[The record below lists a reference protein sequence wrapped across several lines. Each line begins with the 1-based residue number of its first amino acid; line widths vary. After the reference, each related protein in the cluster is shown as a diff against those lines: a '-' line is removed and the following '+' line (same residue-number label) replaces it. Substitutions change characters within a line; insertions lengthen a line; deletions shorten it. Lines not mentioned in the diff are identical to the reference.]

1 MKHLKLF
8 FALFAML
15 ALGVGNAWGATYKL
29 TKVTSVSA
37 GEKYVFEQG
46 GYVMNNSVSSNA
58 LQCTST
64 YNTTGL
70 AGTESYVWTL
80 ESATG
85 GFYMKNVS
93 KSSSQYLNNSS
104 STTVSFGS
112 KTSIWKFTFTEGIAL
127 IQNTSNSSRF
137 LGWTTT
143 TSHVYKAYATSNIS
157 KPDYPHDITVYKLEV
172 EAAPSHTITAVS
184 NNDSWG
190 TVSLNGATIT
200 AEPKAGYCVSTST
213 PYEVKSGTAT
223 VTQNGNAFTVDASSD
238 CTIQINFEALPKY
251 TVTWIVNGDT
261 KETQTYTSGDAL
273 KLPSYTPT
281 SADCDDVKKYAGWTA
296 TAIDGV
302 SETKPTDLFTAASGA
317 VTSSAIYYAVFEG
330 QTGEGATSTI
340 EDLLERSTTGATGS
354 NYVTWSGKTASSSA
368 VYAGQSAGSNSS
380 IQLKSK
386 DNSSGV
392 ITTTSGGKAKKVS
405 VVWNTNTSSGR
416 TLDIYGKNTAYDSAA
431 DLYNSD
437 AATKGT
443 KIGSIVYGT
452 STELTI
458 DGDYEYIG
466 IRSNSGALYLT
477 SITITWETGGP
488 TKNYAT
494 TCEAVT
500 VKAPT
505 FSVEEGEFSQA
516 FSLTLTQENG
526 KDIYYR
532 LNDDA
537 TFTKYTATI
546 SIPAA
551 TTTVHA
557 YAKDGENES
566 ATVSVTYTYIK
577 PIETLAELKAKGA
590 GTYDFTLTDAVV
602 TYVKSDNKKVY
613 IEDATT
619 GMYIYN
625 VTTHELEAGKK
636 YTGSMSGT
644 LYVYNKLN
652 ELTAFTLGSDV
663 TAHTAEIPVT
673 ELTIAELLANFARYE
688 SVRVKVTGTVS
699 AFESRKATLTD
710 GGSSIQLYDDNSLS
724 LSTTAND
731 IVTVVGYPGLY
742 NSEKQL
748 KIMTAED
755 VQKQEVEKYTVTGT
769 VNPAEAGS
777 VSIATAEL
785 AATQTT
791 TVTATANTGYTFASW
806 SVSGTGA
813 TLSSTTTNPTT
824 LTMGSEDA
832 TITANFTAIP
842 QVKLKLSENG
852 NVSSIGTFYAGETVT
867 IGNVTPCTGNV
878 FVGWTNAVIATP
890 QPAAPA
896 ELHKGSYTIPS
907 DATGEITLYAVYAQG
922 GEATETLKYVSD
934 ASVYMNGTNEADK
947 VGLDNTKWSVV
958 GNAGGN
964 TNKPYLHK
972 DDEIRLYWTSGKV
985 NTLTISS
992 LVGSTIN
999 RIEVT
1004 YKTSDGSEVVV
1015 GGNVVAGT
1023 ATGTSNEY
1031 AYPINASSFVVRPSS
1046 AQIQVK
1052 QIEMVVSTYSNY
1064 STTCTE
1070 NTDEVAVTGVT
1081 LLPAQLSLEKDQ
1093 TSTLTASIA
1102 PSNATNQNLTW
1113 TSNKESVATV
1123 DNGVVTAVA
1132 AGKATITVTTED
1144 GEFTAT
1150 CVVTVTEPTAPVE
1163 GVYYELTE
1171 LANVKSTDE
1180 VLYVAKVGEK
1190 YYAMSSDGA
1199 GSKGQPTAVEVSVVD
1214 DKITTDATNVQWNV
1228 AKLNDN
1234 IETLTF
1240 YSVGQSK
1247 WLYCI
1252 NDNNGLRLGTGT
1264 TATESNT
1271 FKVANGYLCNNK
1283 QTRYIGVYNQQDWR
1297 SYTGTSTNINDQTFG
1312 FYVKHSTLP
1321 IITVAPA
1328 THDFGLVEVNQS
1340 ASVTLTIMS
1349 ENVTALNASITNTT
1363 DYSISAITNA
1373 ADGNKQIIVTY
1384 TPTNGNTHEATLTI
1398 ASATVGE
1405 EASFDVTLS
1414 GQGMVTKNSIW
1425 TLVENVNELQVGD
1438 QIVIAA
1444 AEYDYALSTNQKTNN
1459 RDAVSIINNGD
1470 KTIKIHSLVQTI
1482 TLEEGIISDTWSFN
1496 VGGKYLYADGTDAN
1510 LLKSK
1515 AEKDANGS
1523 WKVSITDGKASV
1535 LGQGGNARE
1544 TMLYND
1550 NNKIFSCYED
1560 GTKGKA
1566 LCIYKKNHVKVSG
1579 ELNSDQ
1585 IINSSDVT
1593 VLENGTLI
1601 VNNDIKIEN
1610 LYIKTTMGTT
1620 NTSGQISGATLENL
1634 TINGDAFIDITLG
1647 KNGYSKQWHAFTV
1660 PFPVDAMNGVYDLN
1674 DNQLKNE
1681 VNYAIMD
1688 YHGDIRANGQY
1699 GWKKYR
1705 GILVPCT
1712 FYLMTVDG
1720 ARTTYRFKKV
1730 KDAELIAP
1738 ATKELKAYTGT
1749 GESTDLGW
1757 NGVGNPT
1764 LMHGKVAAAAQILDP
1779 ETYTYKTIT
1788 ASSAHFTVGTPFFIQ
1803 AATDGTM
1810 TMVAETSASL
1820 APARH
1825 AATAVENIKVM
1836 LGNSD
1841 YTDYLYV
1848 SASEDATNE
1857 YEIGKDLAKMTMTKT
1872 PSVPQIF
1879 AEAYNTSLCMIDAPM
1894 ANNEAVVALNL
1905 YAPAEGEYTIS
1916 TDLQENAIVYLM
1928 QEGTIVWNL
1937 SMGEYPIT
1945 LKQGDNAGYSLLVR
1959 RADAPTSVETI
1970 EGANNQTE
1978 KLIHNGNLY
1987 ILHNGKVFDAVGSLL
2002 K

>member
-15 ALGVGNAWGATYKL
+15 ALGVGNAWGETYKL

-37 GEKYVFEQG
+37 GEKYVFEQK
-46 GYVMNNSVSSNA
+46 GYVMTNKVTSSK
-58 LQCTST
+58 LQCTND
-64 YNTTGL
+64 YKKTGL
-70 AGTESYVWTL
+70 SGTEAYVWML
-80 ESATG
+80 EAADG

-93 KSSSQYLNNSS
+93 LSTNQYLNNAS
-104 STTVSFGS
+104 STNVSLGS
-112 KTSIWKFTFTEGIAL
+112 KSSIWTFAFTNEIAVV
-127 IQNTSNSSRF
+127 QNTKNSNRF
-137 LGWTTT
+137 LGYTSTTAYE
-143 TSHVYKAYATSNIS
+143 YKAYATTNLS
-157 KPDYPHDITVYKLEV
+157 KADYPHDITVYKLEV
-172 EAAPSHTITAVS
+172 EAAPSHTITPVS

-200 AEPKAGYCVSTST
+200 ATPAAGYCVSTST
-213 PYEVKSGTAT
+213 PYEVTSGTAT
-223 VTQNGNAFTVDASSD
+223 VTQNGNTFTVNASSD
-238 CTIQINFEALPKY
+238 CTVQINFEALPTY
-251 TVTWIVNGDT
+251 LVTWVVNGGT
-261 KETQTYTSGDAL
+261 KETKSYTSGDAL
-273 KLPSYTPT
+273 VLPTYTPT
-281 SADCDDVKKYAGWTA
+281 SADCDDVKTFAGWTE
-296 TAIDGV
+296 TEIDGV
-302 SETKPTDLFTAASGA
+302 SETKPAVLFTTASGT
-317 VTSSAIYYAVFEG
+317 VTSGATYYAVFEG
-330 QTGEGATSTI
+330 ETGGGSTSTVN
-340 EDLLERSTTGATGS
+340 DALDRSTTGATGS
-354 NYVTWSGKTASSSA
+354 SYVTWSGKTVLSSA
-368 VYAGQSAGSNSS
+368 VYAGQSAGSNTS

-386 DNSSGV
+386 DSSSGIV
-392 ITTTSGGKAKKVS
+392 TTASGGKAKKVS
-405 VVWNTNTSSGR
+405 VEWNANTSSGR

-431 DLYNSD
+431 DLYSSA

-466 IRSNSGALYLT
+466 IRSNNGALYLT

-494 TCEAVT
+494 TCEAVA

-516 FSLTLTQENG
+516 FSLTLTQEDS

-537 TFTKYTATI
+537 TFTKYTAAI

-566 ATVSVTYTYIK
+566 ATVSATYTYVK

-625 VTTHELEAGKK
+625 VTTHGLEAGKK

-644 LYVYNKLN
+644 LSVFNKLN

-663 TAHTAEIPVT
+663 TDQTAAIPVT

-699 AFESRKATLTD
+699 EFASRKATLTD

-755 VQKQEVEKYTVTGT
+755 LQKQEVEKYTVTGA

-791 TVTATANTGYTFASW
+791 TVTATANTGYAFASW

-813 TLSSTTTNPTT
+813 TLSSTTANPTT

-842 QVKLKLSENG
+842 KVTLKLSENG
-852 NVSSIGTFYAGETVT
+852 NVTTKGTYYVNETVT
-867 IGNVTPCTGNV
+867 IDDVTPCTGNM

-890 QPAAPA
+890 QATAPA

-934 ASVYMNGTNEADK
+934 ATSVYMNGTNEADK

-958 GNAGGN
+958 GDAGGN
-964 TNKPYLHK
+964 SNKPYLHK
-972 DDEIRLYWTSGKV
+972 DDEIRLYYTSGKV
-985 NTLTISS
+985 NTLTVSS
-992 LVGSTIN
+992 LVGSSIN

-1004 YKTSDGSEVVV
+1004 YRTSTGSEVVV

-1023 ATGTSNEY
+1023 ETGSSNEY
-1031 AYPINASSFVVRPSS
+1031 SYSINASSFVVRPSS

-1064 STTCTE
+1064 STTCAE
-1070 NTDEVAVTGVT
+1070 NTDEVAVTGIT

-1113 TSNKESVATV
+1113 TSSKESVATV
-1123 DNGVVTAVA
+1123 DNSGLVTAIA

-1171 LANVKSTDE
+1171 LANIKPTDE

-1199 GSKGQPTAVEVSVVD
+1199 ESKGQPSAVEVSVVD
-1214 DKITTDATNVQWNV
+1214 NKITTDATNVQWNV

-1247 WLYCI
+1247 WLYCT
-1252 NDNNGLRLGTGT
+1252 NDNNGLRIGTV
-1264 TATESNT
+1264 AQASESNT
-1271 FKVANGYLCNNK
+1271 FKVADNGYLFNNK
-1283 QTRYIGVYNQQDWR
+1283 QQRTIGVYSANADWR
-1297 SYTGTSTNINDQTFG
+1297 SYEGVSNNIKDQTFG

-1321 IITVAPA
+1321 IITVTPK

-1349 ENVTALNASITNTT
+1349 ENVTALNASITNNT
-1363 DYSISAITNA
+1363 DYSISAITDA

-1414 GQGMVTKNSIW
+1414 GQGMVVENSIW
-1425 TLVENVNELQVGD
+1425 TLVEDVNDLQVGD

-1459 RDAVSIINNGD
+1459 RDAVTIINNGD
-1470 KTIKIHSLVQTI
+1470 GTIKIHSLVQVI
-1482 TLEEGIISDTWSFN
+1482 TLEEGITSSTWSFN
-1496 VGGKYLYADGTDAN
+1496 VGAKGYLYADGADEN
-1510 LLKSK
+1510 WLKSK
-1515 AEKDANGS
+1515 TTKDANGS
-1523 WKVSITDGKASV
+1523 WTISITDGKASV

-1550 NNKIFSCYED
+1550 NNEIFSCYADE
-1560 GTKGKA
+1560 TKGKA
-1566 LCIYKKNHVKVSG
+1566 IAIYKKQVYTRE
-1579 ELNSDQ
+1579 ELTAGKFGT
-1585 IINSSDVT
+1585 ICLPYGSS
-1593 VLENGTLI
+1593 N
-1601 VNNDIKIEN
+1601 
-1610 LYIKTTMGTT
+1610 Y
-1620 NTSGQISGATLENL
+1620 SGAT
-1634 TINGDAFIDITLG
+1634 F
-1647 KNGYSKQWHAFTV
+1647 F
-1660 PFPVDAMNGVYDLN
+1660 
-1674 DNQLKNE
+1674 
-1681 VNYAIMD
+1681 AI
-1688 YHGDIRANGQY
+1688 
-1699 GWKKYR
+1699 
-1705 GILVPCT
+1705 
-1712 FYLMTVDG
+1712 
-1720 ARTTYRFKKV
+1720 
-1730 KDAELIAP
+1730 
-1738 ATKELKAYTGT
+1738 AYQ
-1749 GESTDLGW
+1749 E
-1757 NGVGNPT
+1757 P
-1764 LMHGKVAAAAQILDP
+1764 GKVYIDEVTTLVAGVPYIFQAKSSKLSV
-1779 ETYTYKTIT
+1779 TYE
-1788 ASSAHFTVGTPFFIQ
+1788 GTPDVAKSNNGLHGTFTEIADV
-1803 AATDGTM
+1803 AAHTSNKGYILTNNLIRFCEANCN
-1810 TMVAETSASL
+1810 VPANRAYIVLAEISTEQTP
-1820 APARH
+1820 APVNRRRVGMSVQGEN
-1825 AATAVENIKVM
+1825 VETRV
-1836 LGNSD
+1836 
-1841 YTDYLYV
+1841 
-1848 SASEDATNE
+1848 ED
-1857 YEIGKDLAKMTMTKT
+1857 I
-1872 PSVPQIF
+1872 
-1879 AEAYNTSLCMIDAPM
+1879 
-1894 ANNEAVVALNL
+1894 
-1905 YAPAEGEYTIS
+1905 IS
-1916 TDLQENAIVYLM
+1916 TDAPVKVIENGQLIIIRDGVKYN
-1928 QEGTIVWNL
+1928 V
-1937 SMGEYPIT
+1937 
-1945 LKQGDNAGYSLLVR
+1945 QG
-1959 RADAPTSVETI
+1959 
-1970 EGANNQTE
+1970 Q
-1978 KLIHNGNLY
+1978 KL
-1987 ILHNGKVFDAVGSLL
+1987 
-2002 K
+2002 

>member
-15 ALGVGNAWGATYKL
+15 ALGVTNAWGATYKL

-46 GYVMNNSVSSNA
+46 GYVMNNTVSSSA
-58 LQCTST
+58 LQCTNS

-70 AGTESYVWTL
+70 SGTETYIWTL

-93 KSSSQYLNNSS
+93 NTSNQYLNNSS
-104 STTVSFGS
+104 STGVSFGN
-112 KTSIWKFTFTEGIAL
+112 KTSIWKFTFTDGIAV
-127 IQNTSNSSRF
+127 IQNTSNSNRF
-137 LGWTTT
+137 LGWTNA
-143 TSHVYKAYATSNIS
+143 TSHAYKAYATSNMS
-157 KPDYPHDITVYKLEV
+157 GSTYPHDITVYKLEV

-190 TVSLNGATIT
+190 TVSVSGAIIN

-213 PYEVKSGTAT
+213 PYEVTSGTAT
-223 VTQNGNAFTVDASSD
+223 VTQNGNTFTVNASSN
-238 CTIQINFEALPKY
+238 CTIQINFEALPTY
-251 TVTWIVNGDT
+251 SVAWVVNGET
-261 KETQTYTSGDAL
+261 KETKIYTSGDAL
-273 KLPSYTPT
+273 VLPTYTPT
-281 SADCDDVKKYAGWTA
+281 AADCDDVKTFAGWTA
-296 TAIDGV
+296 TKITGV
-302 SETKPTDLFTAASGA
+302 SETKPTDLFKTASGTVA
-317 VTSSAIYYAVFEG
+317 STATYHAVFEG
-330 QTGEGATSTI
+330 EEGGSTTSTTA
-340 EDLLERSTTGATGS
+340 DKLTQSWTGITGTSYS
-354 NYVTWSGKTASSSA
+354 NWTGKTLESSA
-368 VYAGQSAGSNSS
+368 VYAGNCAGDKSS
-380 IQLKSK
+380 IQLRSNNN
-386 DNSSGV
+386 NSGIV
-392 ITTTSGGKAKKVS
+392 TTASGGKATKV
-405 VVWNTNTSSGR
+405 VVEWNASTADGR
-416 TLDIYGKNTAYDSAA
+416 TLDIYGKNSAYSAA
-431 DLYNSD
+431 TDLYGDN
-437 AATKGT
+437 KGT
-443 KIGSIVYGT
+443 KLGSIVKG

-458 DGDYEYIG
+458 SGDYEYIG
-466 IRSNSGALYLT
+466 LRSNSGAMYLT

-494 TCEAVT
+494 TCEAVA

-537 TFTKYTATI
+537 TFTKYTAAI

-619 GMYIYN
+619 GMYIFN
-625 VTTHELEAGKK
+625 VAAHGLEAGKK

-652 ELTAFTLGSDV
+652 ELTAFTLGNDV
-663 TAHTAEIPVT
+663 TDQTVEIPVT

-699 AFESRKATLTD
+699 EFASSKATLTD

-755 VQKQEVEKYTVTGT
+755 LQKQEVEKYTVTGAA
-769 VNPAEAGS
+769 NPAEAGS

-785 AATQTT
+785 ASTQTT

-806 SVSGTGA
+806 SISGTGA
-813 TLSSTTTNPTT
+813 TLSSTTANPTT

-842 QVKLKLSENG
+842 QVTIKLFENG
-852 NVSSIGTFYAGETVT
+852 NVTTKGTYYAGETVT

-878 FVGWTNAVIATP
+878 FVGWTNDVIATP

-934 ASVYMNGTNEADK
+934 ESVYMDGSNEADK

-958 GNAGGN
+958 GDAGTN

-992 LVGSTIN
+992 LVGSSIN

-1004 YKTSDGSEVVV
+1004 YRTSAGSEVVV

-1023 ATGTSNEY
+1023 ETGTSNEY
-1031 AYPINASSFVVRPSS
+1031 AYPINASLFVVRPST

-1081 LLPAQLSLEKDQ
+1081 LLPAQLSLEKGQ

-1113 TSNKESVATV
+1113 TSSKEAVATV

-1171 LANVKSTDE
+1171 LANIKPTDE

-1199 GSKGQPTAVEVSVVD
+1199 ESKGQPSAVEVSVVD
-1214 DKITTDATNVQWNV
+1214 NKITTDATNVQWNV

-1234 IETLTF
+1234 VETLTF

-1252 NDNNGLRLGTGT
+1252 NDNNGLRIGTGT
-1264 TATESNT
+1264 TTTESNT

-1363 DYSISAITNA
+1363 DYSISSITNA
-1373 ADGNKQIIVTY
+1373 ANGNKQITVTY
-1384 TPTNGNTHEATLTI
+1384 HPTNGNAHEATLTI
-1398 ASATVGE
+1398 ASTTVGE

-1414 GQGMVTKNSIW
+1414 GQGMVVENSIW
-1425 TLVENVNELQVGD
+1425 TLVEDVNDLQVGD

-1459 RDAVSIINNGD
+1459 RDAVTIINNGD
-1470 KTIKIHSLVQTI
+1470 GTIKIHSLVQVI
-1482 TLEEGIISDTWSFN
+1482 TLEEGITSGTWSFN
-1496 VGGKYLYADGTDAN
+1496 VGAKGYLYADGVDEN

-1515 AEKDANGS
+1515 TTKDANGS
-1523 WKVSITDGKASV
+1523 WTISITDGKAYV

-1550 NNKIFSCYED
+1550 NNKIFSCYADE
-1560 GTKGKA
+1560 TKGKA
-1566 LCIYKKNHVKVSG
+1566 IAIYKKQVYTRNVTNKFGTICLPFGSTNYTGAEFFECVGKEEGKVYLGSVTTLVAGTPYIFKATGTELAVYSDGTTAATPGSKNGLVGTFTNETVVAEGDYILYNNELRPSDGTAKVNANRAYLVMEDVPTGVPTQMPGRRYIGMSVQG
-1579 ELNSDQ
+1579 ENEA
-1585 IINSSDVT
+1585 T
-1593 VLENGTLI
+1593 GFENITAPAGKTIKAI
-1601 VNNDIKIEN
+1601 VN
-1610 LYIKTTMGTT
+1610 
-1620 NTSGQISGATLENL
+1620 GQLI
-1634 TINGDAFIDITLG
+1634 I
-1647 KNGYSKQWHAFTV
+1647 
-1660 PFPVDAMNGVYDLN
+1660 
-1674 DNQLKNE
+1674 
-1681 VNYAIMD
+1681 
-1688 YHGDIRANGQY
+1688 IRDGEMYNAQGQ
-1699 GWKKYR
+1699 
-1705 GILVPCT
+1705 
-1712 FYLMTVDG
+1712 
-1720 ARTTYRFKKV
+1720 
-1730 KDAELIAP
+1730 
-1738 ATKELKAYTGT
+1738 
-1749 GESTDLGW
+1749 
-1757 NGVGNPT
+1757 
-1764 LMHGKVAAAAQILDP
+1764 
-1779 ETYTYKTIT
+1779 
-1788 ASSAHFTVGTPFFIQ
+1788 
-1803 AATDGTM
+1803 
-1810 TMVAETSASL
+1810 
-1820 APARH
+1820 
-1825 AATAVENIKVM
+1825 
-1836 LGNSD
+1836 
-1841 YTDYLYV
+1841 
-1848 SASEDATNE
+1848 
-1857 YEIGKDLAKMTMTKT
+1857 
-1872 PSVPQIF
+1872 
-1879 AEAYNTSLCMIDAPM
+1879 
-1894 ANNEAVVALNL
+1894 
-1905 YAPAEGEYTIS
+1905 
-1916 TDLQENAIVYLM
+1916 
-1928 QEGTIVWNL
+1928 
-1937 SMGEYPIT
+1937 
-1945 LKQGDNAGYSLLVR
+1945 
-1959 RADAPTSVETI
+1959 
-1970 EGANNQTE
+1970 
-1978 KLIHNGNLY
+1978 KL
-1987 ILHNGKVFDAVGSLL
+1987 
-2002 K
+2002 

>member
-15 ALGVGNAWGATYKL
+15 ALGVGNAWAEDYELVSFSDIQTNDVVIIVGTKSGKAYAMTNDKGTSSAPLPSQVTISNNKISSTATNITFTATKNSDETLTFTANGNNKLYCTNTNNGVRVGTNANNKFSFDASVKRLKNEGAGRWL
-29 TKVTSVSA
+29 
-37 GEKYVFEQG
+37 GI
-46 GYVMNNSVSSNA
+46 
-58 LQCTST
+58 
-64 YNTTGL
+64 YNTQDWRCYNS
-70 AGTESYVWTL
+70 A
-80 ESATG
+80 SATNISG
-85 GFYMKNVS
+85 
-93 KSSSQYLNNSS
+93 
-104 STTVSFGS
+104 
-112 KTSIWKFTFTEGIAL
+112 
-127 IQNTSNSSRF
+127 
-137 LGWTTT
+137 TTT
-143 TSHVYKAYATSNIS
+143 TFYKKVVTAVAY
-157 KPDYPHDITVYKLEV
+157 
-172 EAAPSHTITAVS
+172 TITAQSNDASYGAVS
-184 NNDSWG
+184 VDG
-190 TVSLNGATIT
+190 TTIK
-200 AEPKAGYCVSTST
+200 AIPNAGYCVKGGDDGYTII
-213 PYEVKSGTAT
+213 SGTASVTNNGNNTFT
-223 VTQNGNAFTVDASSD
+223 VTPETD
-238 CTIQINFEALPKY
+238 CTIQINFEALPTY
-251 TVTWIVNGDT
+251 LVTWVVNGET
-261 KETQTYTSGDAL
+261 KETKSYTSGDAL
-273 KLPSYTPT
+273 VLPTYTPT
-281 SADCDDVKKYAGWTA
+281 AADCDDVKTFAGWTA
-296 TAIDGV
+296 TEIDGV
-302 SETKPTDLFTAASGA
+302 SETKPAVLFTTASGT
-317 VTSSAIYYAVFEG
+317 VTSAATYYAVFEG
-330 QTGEGATSTI
+330 EEGGSTTSTTA
-340 EDLLERSTTGATGS
+340 DKLTQSWTGITGTSYS
-354 NYVTWSGKTASSSA
+354 NWTDKTLNSSA
-368 VYAGQSAGSNSS
+368 VYAGNSAGGNSS
-380 IQLKSK
+380 IQLRSN
-386 DNSSGV
+386 NSNSGIV
-392 ITTTSGGKAKKVS
+392 TTVSGGKAKKV
-405 VVWNTNTSSGR
+405 VVEWNSNTDNAR
-416 TLDIYGKNTAYDSAA
+416 KIDIYGKNSAYSQAT
-431 DLYNSD
+431 DLYSSTNQ
-437 AATKGT
+437 GT
-443 KIGSIVYGT
+443 KIGTLQKGT
-452 STELTI
+452 SELI
-458 DGDYEYIG
+458 ISDDYEYIG

-494 TCEAVT
+494 TCEAVA

-516 FSLTLTQENG
+516 FSLTLTQEDG

-537 TFTKYTATI
+537 TFTKYTAAI

-625 VTTHELEAGKK
+625 VTTHGLEAGKK

-644 LYVYNKLN
+644 LKVYNNLN

-663 TAHTAEIPVT
+663 TDQTAAIPVT

-699 AFESRKATLTD
+699 AFADRKATLTD

-724 LSTTAND
+724 LSTTTND
-731 IVTVVGYPGLY
+731 IVTVIGYPGLF
-742 NSEKQL
+742 NTDKQI

-755 VQKQEVEKYTVTGT
+755 LQKQEVEKYTVIGT
-769 VNPAEAGS
+769 ANPAEAGT

-813 TLSSTTTNPTT
+813 TLSSTTANPTT

-852 NVSSIGTFYAGETVT
+852 NVSSMGTFYAGETVT

-878 FVGWTNAVIATP
+878 FVGWTNAVIAP
-890 QPAAPA
+890 QAIAPA
-896 ELHKGSYTIPS
+896 ELHKGSYTIPA
-907 DATGEITLYAVYAQG
+907 DATDEITLYAVYAQG

-985 NTLTISS
+985 NTLTVSS
-992 LVGSTIN
+992 LVGSSIN

-1004 YKTSDGSEVVV
+1004 YRTSAGSEVVV

-1023 ATGTSNEY
+1023 ETGTSNEY
-1031 AYPINASSFVVRPSS
+1031 AYPINASSFVVRPST

-1052 QIEMVVSTYSNY
+1052 QIEMVVSNYTNY

-1070 NTDEVAVTGVT
+1070 NTDEVAVTGIT
-1081 LLPAQLSLEKDQ
+1081 LLPAQLDLEVGKQQ
-1093 TSTLTASIA
+1093 TLNATIA
-1102 PSNATNQNLTW
+1102 PSNATNQNITW
-1113 TSNKESVATV
+1113 TSSKESVATV
-1123 DNGVVTAVA
+1123 DNSGVVTAIA
-1132 AGKATITVTTED
+1132 AGKATITVTTEE

-1150 CVVTVTEPTAPVE
+1150 CVVTVTEPYIPVE
-1163 GVYYELTE
+1163 GIYYELTE
-1171 LANVKSTDE
+1171 LANIKPTDE

-1199 GSKGQPTAVEVSVVD
+1199 GSKGQPSAVEVSVVD
-1214 DKITTDATNVQWNV
+1214 NKITTDATNVQWNV

-1363 DYSISAITNA
+1363 DYSISAISDA
-1373 ADGNKQIIVTY
+1373 ADGNKQITVTY

-1414 GQGMVTKNSIW
+1414 GQGMVVENSIW
-1425 TLVENVNELQVGD
+1425 TLVEDVNDLQVGD
-1438 QIVIAA
+1438 QIVIVA

-1459 RDAVSIINNGD
+1459 RDAVTIINNGD
-1470 KTIKIHSLVQTI
+1470 KTIKIHSLVQVI
-1482 TLEEGIISDTWSFN
+1482 TLEEGVTSGTWSFN
-1496 VGGKYLYADGTDAN
+1496 VGAKGYLYADGEDEN

-1515 AEKDANGS
+1515 TTKDANGS
-1523 WKVSITDGKASV
+1523 WTISITDGEASV

-1550 NNKIFSCYED
+1550 NNKIFSCYAEE
-1560 GTKGKA
+1560 TKGKA
-1566 LCIYKKNHVKVSG
+1566 IAIYKKQVYTRT
-1579 ELNSDQ
+1579 
-1585 IINSSDVT
+1585 VT
-1593 VLENGTLI
+1593 PGNYGTICLP
-1601 VNNDIKIEN
+1601 
-1610 LYIKTTMGTT
+1610 YASAS
-1620 NTSGQISGATLENL
+1620 TSGAYFYEVVGKETTTGAE
-1634 TINGDAFIDITLG
+1634 
-1647 KNGYSKQWHAFTV
+1647 
-1660 PFPVDAMNGVYDLN
+1660 GVYLASVN
-1674 DNQLKNE
+1674 SLKAGVPYIFE
-1681 VNYAIMD
+1681 ATAGTITVTYQGAPIAEA
-1688 YHGDIRANGQY
+1688 GTANGLI
-1699 GWKKYR
+1699 G
-1705 GILVPCT
+1705 T
-1712 FYLMTVDG
+1712 F
-1720 ARTTYRFKKV
+1720 
-1730 KDAELIAP
+1730 
-1738 ATKELKAYTGT
+1738 
-1749 GESTDLGW
+1749 
-1757 NGVGNPT
+1757 
-1764 LMHGKVAAAAQILDP
+1764 
-1779 ETYTYKTIT
+1779 
-1788 ASSAHFTVGTPFFIQ
+1788 
-1803 AATDGTM
+1803 
-1810 TMVAETSASL
+1810 
-1820 APARH
+1820 
-1825 AATAVENIKVM
+1825 
-1836 LGNSD
+1836 
-1841 YTDYLYV
+1841 
-1848 SASEDATNE
+1848 TNE
-1857 YEIGKDLAKMTMTKT
+1857 
-1872 PSVPQIF
+1872 
-1879 AEAYNTSLCMIDAPM
+1879 
-1894 ANNEAVVALNL
+1894 
-1905 YAPAEGEYTIS
+1905 
-1916 TDLQENAIVYLM
+1916 
-1928 QEGTIVWNL
+1928 TIV
-1937 SMGEYPIT
+1937 P
-1945 LKQGDNAGYSLLVR
+1945 
-1959 RADAPTSVETI
+1959 
-1970 EGANNQTE
+1970 EGA
-1978 KLIHNGNLY
+1978 Y
-1987 ILHNGKVFDAVGSLL
+1987 ILHQNAFRTSNDPANPNKVNAYRAYLNLDAVEGGAPTQMPGRRYIGMSVQGENAETGFENITAPEGQATKVISNGQLIIIRDGEMYNAQGQRL
-2002 K
+2002 